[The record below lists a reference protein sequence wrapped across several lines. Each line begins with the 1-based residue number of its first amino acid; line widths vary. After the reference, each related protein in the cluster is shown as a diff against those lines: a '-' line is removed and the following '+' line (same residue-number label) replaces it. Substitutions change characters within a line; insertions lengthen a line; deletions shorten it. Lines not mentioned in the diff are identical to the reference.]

1 MSLLWRDQVR
11 LGVGPDRL
19 VLAAYRRGVHPRL
32 VRKDILRVDAADA
45 ADAAVPWQAAI
56 DAVPSSLA
64 GLATQR
70 PDVSVVLSNMF
81 VRYALLP
88 WNPALR
94 TEAEWLALA
103 RHRLESVHAESAG
116 QWEVRV
122 TETMRGGPLVACAVE
137 QSLLDALE
145 AKISEGRARLLSV
158 QPYLMAAFNRLRHKI
173 SNQSCWLVIE
183 EPGCLLLVLIQ
194 RGSWVSIRNRRVD
207 ERWREE
213 FPEILERESAL
224 LALGEPCT
232 EIVVFTPAAFETDSF
247 AGYHLRDLTLAR
259 GTAPD
264 DQPFAMALA

>member
-1 MSLLWRDQVR
+1 LWRDQVR

-32 VRKDILRVDAADA
+32 VRKDILRVEPGDAAEGWRPALDA
-45 ADAAVPWQAAI
+45 IPSTLAASP
-56 DAVPSSLA
+56 
-64 GLATQR
+64 TQR

-94 TEAEWLALA
+94 TEAEWMALA
-103 RHRLESVHAESAG
+103 RHRLESVHAQAPG
-116 QWEVRV
+116 DWELRV

-137 QSLLDALE
+137 RALLDALE
-145 AKISEGRARLLSV
+145 ERIAEGRGRLLSV

-173 SNQSCWLVIE
+173 SNQTCWLVIE

-194 RGSWVSIRNRRVD
+194 RGSWMSIRNRRVD

-213 FPEILERESAL
+213 FSEILERESAL
-224 LALGEPCT
+224 LALDEPCN
-232 EIVVFTPAAFETDSF
+232 EVVVYTPSAFETDSLN
-247 AGYHLRDLTLAR
+247 GYHLRDLTLAR
-259 GTAPD
+259 GTARD

>member
-1 MSLLWRDQVR
+1 VSLLWRDQVR

-19 VLAAYRRGVHPRL
+19 VVAAYRRGVHPRL
-32 VRKDILRVDAADA
+32 VRKDIVRVDAAESAEAWRA
-45 ADAAVPWQAAI
+45 ALEAVPAALG
-56 DAVPSSLA
+56 AS
-64 GLATQR
+64 ATQR
-70 PDVSVVLSNMF
+70 PDVSVVLSNVF

-94 TEAEWLALA
+94 TEAEWVALA
-103 RHRLESVHAESAG
+103 RHRLESVHSESRG
-116 QWEVRV
+116 DWEVRV

-137 QSLLDALE
+137 RPLLDALE
-145 AKISEGRARLLSV
+145 AKIAEGRGRLLSV

-173 SNQSCWLVIE
+173 SNQTCWLVIE

-207 ERWREE
+207 EHWREQ

-224 LALGEPCT
+224 LALGEPCN
-232 EIVVFTPAAFETDSF
+232 EVFAYTPSAFETDSF
-247 AGYHLRDLTLAR
+247 GGYRLRDLTLPR

>member
-1 MSLLWRDQVR
+1 VSLLWRDQVR

-19 VLAAYRRGVHPRL
+19 VLTAYRRGVHPRL
-32 VRKDILRVDAADA
+32 VRKDMVRVDPIDA
-45 ADAAVPWQAAI
+45 AEPWRATIDVLPAALV
-56 DAVPSSLA
+56 
-64 GLATQR
+64 ATGASR
-70 PDVSVVLSNMF
+70 PDVSVVLSNSF

-94 TEAEWLALA
+94 TDAEWIALA
-103 RHRLESVHAESAG
+103 KHRLESVHGEAAG
-116 QWEVRV
+116 PWEVRV

-137 QSLLDALE
+137 RSLLDALE
-145 AKISEGRARLLSV
+145 AKIAEGRARMLSV

-173 SNQSCWLVIE
+173 SNQTCWLVIE

-194 RGSWVSIRNRRVD
+194 RGSWVSIRSRRVD
-207 ERWREE
+207 EHWRER

-224 LALGEPCT
+224 VSLGEACT
-232 EIVVFTPAAFETDSF
+232 EVVVYTPTAFETDSF
-247 AGYHLRDLTLAR
+247 SGYHLRDLTLAR

>member
-19 VLAAYRRGVHPRL
+19 VVAAYRRGVHPRL
-32 VRKDILRVDAADA
+32 VRKDILRVEPAESESWRAS
-45 ADAAVPWQAAI
+45 VEAI
-56 DAVPSSLA
+56 PPALTTS
-64 GLATQR
+64 ATQR
-70 PDVSVVLSNMF
+70 PDVSVVLSNTF

-94 TEAEWLALA
+94 TDAEWVALA
-103 RHRLESVHAESAG
+103 RHRLQSVHAEVPG
-116 QWEVRV
+116 EWEVRV

-137 QSLLDALE
+137 RSLLDALE
-145 AKISEGRARLLSV
+145 AKIAEGRARLLSV

-173 SNQSCWLVIE
+173 SNQTCWLVIE

-207 ERWREE
+207 ERWREQ

-224 LALGEPCT
+224 LALGEPCND
-232 EIVVFTPAAFETDSF
+232 VVVYTPSAFETDSF
-247 AGYHLRDLTLAR
+247 GGYRLRDLTLAR
-259 GTAPD
+259 GTARD